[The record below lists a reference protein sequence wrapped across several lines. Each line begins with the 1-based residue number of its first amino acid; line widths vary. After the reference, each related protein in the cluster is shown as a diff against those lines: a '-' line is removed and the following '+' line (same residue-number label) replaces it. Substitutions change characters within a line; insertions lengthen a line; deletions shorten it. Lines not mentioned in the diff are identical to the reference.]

1 MNKLTTSTK
10 FGLLLALVVLSSS
23 LLYLLFFRS
32 TSSNN
37 TSASKDSKQ
46 RGSEVIAVSESQEV
60 VLGQSKQEVAPVYSD
75 IESSNATI
83 QISEETRKNSPAN
96 LPQGFGLGQTD
107 PNSPQ
112 SNQPQGA
119 QSPDPDGQ
127 QLQELP
133 VDLETPVE
141 SNDQQNTKPTSPES
155 SSGGSNAANPKKDP
169 SQSGIDTMDP
179 REVGVTANDGPDKD
193 YEETVLTV
201 QRTLT
206 AVNPD
211 GEKQLI
217 RLKIPVMYKSR
228 TLRLE
233 GPTKA
238 KAQELLEK
246 LKTKGSELTKIK
258 TELEAALVEWN
269 QLVNNA
275 TPNEVLLPESPTLP
289 QNQSAGRLNREDNP
303 SMSAGKAISYE
314 IINKQ

>member
-32 TSSNN
+32 TSS
-37 TSASKDSKQ
+37 TSPGSSKDSKQ

-75 IESSNATI
+75 IESSDATI
-83 QISEETRKNSPAN
+83 QISEETRKNSPTS

-107 PNSPQ
+107 PNSPE
-112 SNQPQGA
+112 SNQSQGA
-119 QSPDPDGQ
+119 QSPDGQ

-155 SSGGSNAANPKKDP
+155 SSGNSNATNPEKDP